1 MNPPAG
7 DVTLD
12 PGRGM
17 AWVDEHGAHLV
28 DYASCHLEPA
38 PMLAAVIA
46 ALESC
51 AARELP
57 GNVSDRAWL
66 LSALRRECATGPGR
80 GFLPG
85 PGSGGPDP
93 RAVRR
98 AWSLADP
105 LGAEALRLLYRH
117 ELPLRDLVYVLALPA
132 KETGRLIARTQDV
145 VEILVSGLDGLARGR
160 PICPELGPLAAAVF
174 PDEHGEAADF
184 GAARTA
190 LLRHIVTCVVCKRPI
205 NIRYT
210 VPQILSRPPV
220 ADLTTETRQR
230 LLDAL
235 NRPAPARAQR
245 PAHRPP
251 SSFGMPLAAP
261 VNTAPAPAARRES
274 PPASVPS
281 PRTGGPVTPTPPV
294 PPLVPPDSGLSTAV
308 PREEPGTPFRD
319 ATADREHTEHRG
331 DREHTGHTGPGRL
344 APPPQPGAARPT
356 GAPVDAPSGAP
367 SGASSG
373 GPAAPEL
380 PERPVRPIS
389 QEDTQPGLAWPSR
402 ASKSRAAQRPAPSP
416 GPSGAAGPAN
426 PPGPAGSTRPPE
438 PQGPATSAGS
448 PGSARRAGS
457 AGSPAAAATGTPG
470 TAGEARPAL
479 GPAALQPG
487 QDTPLYN
494 ALLSQIRAREALAHA
509 AEAVPAPGDRVLADR
524 ATADRAGV
532 GNVVD
537 VPGEVDLPDRPLAG
551 AQIRIVQVLA
561 RVGSL
566 LRATALRIVI
576 VVVAGAAGT
585 VTGINLFAPAPPSP
599 RGSLEANIAPTSADP
614 AGARTGAAAN
624 PSAAGA
630 AAGAATGAAAAGG
643 AAAGT
648 ASGAPQATVT
658 ATAATG
664 DAAEPGGQ
672 NTTGGGTTGGAAPG
686 DAARP
691 GGQDS
696 AGGGT
701 TGGAAQPG
709 GQNTAGSAATGD
721 AARPG
726 GQGAAQ
732 DAPVTPGVFL
742 MGAWGVQ
749 TPSVITLDAFGRGTL
764 TLSTTSGKP
773 VKWRI
778 SAPGLVVE
786 PSSGTLKPGDTDVLT
801 VRALRVRYWCGAPSP
816 VTAPLELHGPK
827 GKKGTAT
834 VRWSTC

>member
-1 MNPPAG
+1 MRMNPPAG

-117 ELPLRDLVYVLALPA
+117 ELPLRDLVYVLALPV
-132 KETGRLIARTQDV
+132 KEAGRLIARTQDV

-235 NRPAPARAQR
+235 NRAATARAQR

-261 VNTAPAPAARRES
+261 VNTAPAPAARQES
-274 PPASVPS
+274 PSASVPP
-281 PRTGGPVTPTPPV
+281 PRTVAPVTPTPPV

-308 PREEPGTPFRD
+308 PRP
-319 ATADREHTEHRG
+319 
-331 DREHTGHTGPGRL
+331 
-344 APPPQPGAARPT
+344 APPPQPGTARP
-356 GAPVDAPSGAP
+356 ADAP

-373 GPAAPEL
+373 APAGPEL
-380 PERPVRPIS
+380 PERPVRAIS

-402 ASKSRAAQRPAPSP
+402 GSKSRAAQRPAPSP
-416 GPSGAAGPAN
+416 GSSGAAGPA
-426 PPGPAGSTRPPE
+426 GFTRSPQS
-438 PQGPATSAGS
+438 QGPATSAASPGPAGRAGPAGS
-448 PGSARRAGS
+448 PGS
-457 AGSPAAAATGTPG
+457 PEAATTGTPRTTGTGTGTGPGPGTG
-470 TAGEARPAL
+470 TAGEPHPAL
-479 GPAALQPG
+479 GPAAELPPG

-494 ALLSQIRAREALAHA
+494 ALLSQIRAREALARA
-509 AEAVPAPGDRVLADR
+509 AEAVPAPADR
-524 ATADRAGV
+524 APADRAGA
-532 GNVVD
+532 GNVAD
-537 VPGEVDLPDRPLAG
+537 APGEVEFPDRPLAG
-551 AQIRIVQVLA
+551 AQIRIVEVLA

-585 VTGINLFAPAPPSP
+585 VTGINLFAPAPQSQ
-599 RGSLEANIAPTSADP
+599 RGALEANIARSSADP
-614 AGARTGAAAN
+614 AGAGTGTAAN
-624 PSAAGA
+624 PSTAGA
-630 AAGAATGAAAAGG
+630 ADGAAAAGG
-643 AAAGT
+643 AGAGT
-648 ASGAPQATVT
+648 ASGTPQTTVT

-664 DAAEPGGQ
+664 DAAQSGGQSTAGSAGQPGGQ
-672 NTTGGGTTGGAAPG
+672 STAGSTGQ
-686 DAARP
+686 P
-691 GGQDS
+691 GGQS
-696 AGGGT
+696 TAGS
-701 TGGAAQPG
+701 AAQPG
-709 GQNTAGSAATGD
+709 GDGGTAGAGQ
-721 AARPG
+721 PG
-726 GQGAAQ
+726 GQNAAQ
-732 DAPVTPGVFL
+732 DTPASPGVFL

-786 PSSGTLKPGDTDVLT
+786 PSSGTLKPGHTDVLT
-801 VRALRVRYWCGAPSP
+801 VRALRVRYWCGVPSP

-827 GKKGTAT
+827 GRKGTAT

>member
-1 MNPPAG
+1 MNPPPG

-51 AARELP
+51 GARELP

-117 ELPLRDLVYVLALPA
+117 ELPLRDLVYVLALPV
-132 KETGRLIARTQDV
+132 KEAGRLIARTQDV

-220 ADLTTETRQR
+220 ADLTAETRQR

-235 NRPAPARAQR
+235 NRAAPARAER

-261 VNTAPAPAARRES
+261 VNTAPAPAARQERPS
-274 PPASVPS
+274 ASVPP
-281 PRTGGPVTPTPPV
+281 PRTVAPVTPTPPV
-294 PPLVPPDSGLSTAV
+294 PPLVPPDSGLSTAG
-308 PREEPGTPFRD
+308 PREQPGPPSRD
-319 ATADREHTEHRG
+319 DTADRADRG
-331 DREHTGHTGPGRL
+331 DREHTGPGRL
-344 APPPQPGAARPT
+344 APPSPPGTARPT
-356 GAPVDAPSGAP
+356 GAP

-373 GPAAPEL
+373 ASSGAPAGPEL
-380 PERPVRPIS
+380 PERPVRAIS
-389 QEDTQPGLAWPSR
+389 QEDTQPGLAWPPR
-402 ASKSRAAQRPAPSP
+402 TSKARAAQRPAPSSA
-416 GPSGAAGPAN
+416 PS
-426 PPGPAGSTRPPE
+426 S
-438 PQGPATSAGS
+438 GS
-448 PGSARRAGS
+448 PE
-457 AGSPAAAATGTPG
+457 AAATGT
-470 TAGEARPAL
+470 TGEAPPAL
-479 GPAALQPG
+479 GPADALPPG

-494 ALLSQIRAREALAHA
+494 ALLSQIRAREALARA
-509 AEAVPAPGDRVLADR
+509 AEAVPAPADR
-524 ATADRAGV
+524 APADRAGV
-532 GNVVD
+532 GNVAD
-537 VPGEVDLPDRPLAG
+537 APGETDLPGRPLAG
-551 AQIRIVQVLA
+551 AQIRVVEVLA

-585 VTGINLFAPAPPSP
+585 VTGINLFAPAPQSQK
-599 RGSLEANIAPTSADP
+599 GSLEAHVAQTS
-614 AGARTGAAAN
+614 AN
-624 PSAAGA
+624 PSAVGA

-648 ASGAPQATVT
+648 ASGPPHATVT

-672 NTTGGGTTGGAAPG
+672 NP
-686 DAARP
+686 
-691 GGQDS
+691 

-701 TGGAAQPG
+701 TGGAATGGAAQPG
-709 GQNTAGSAATGD
+709 GDSGAGGTAQAGGQNAAGD
-721 AARPG
+721 AAKPA

-732 DAPVTPGVFL
+732 DTPLSPGTFL

-749 TPSVITLDAFGRGTL
+749 APSAITLDAFGRGTL

-786 PSSGTLKPGDTDVLT
+786 PSSGTLKPGHTDVLT
-801 VRALRVRYWCGAPSP
+801 VRALRVRYWCGVPSP
-816 VTAPLELHGPK
+816 VAAPLELHGPK